1 MIFYKFAQ
9 NKTVMRNIIFL
20 LSLFLYLPLFS
31 QNNVGVGTNA
41 PDPSA
46 VLDAT
51 ANDKGV
57 LVPRLST
64 VQINAIPNPAT
75 GLLVYDTNI
84 GCFFFNSGTPGAPV
98 WTNLCTGGI
107 PGATGPTGP
116 QGIAG
121 VTGPT
126 GANGVTGPTG
136 ANGTTGP
143 TGPQGIAGVTGPTG
157 ANGVTGPTGA
167 NGATGPTGPQGI
179 AGVTGPTGANGA
191 TGPTGPQGIAGVTGA
206 TGTTGPV
213 GCGTNNQVI
222 KSNGTAG
229 VCSIITD
236 NGQVG
241 INTIA
246 PTDMLHVVGNMH
258 LTGSFEPANLP
269 GTSGQ
274 ILVSQG
280 VNVAPIWSNFA
291 GYIQTFQYT
300 TTANIQQ
307 VAAGSFSPLILT
319 GLSHTVNVPA
329 GRTYKIFL
337 SAFGTA
343 SKSNNAQDQAMVQ
356 YMFYQGGAITN
367 SFQRV
372 TVQDE
377 ASYFS
382 QEPWSIT
389 HTATLVGP
397 VSVTFDVRGANV
409 GAAGFP
415 TGTVNLCQP
424 TGFVGQ
430 GMMNVI
436 LITE

>member
-1 MIFYKFAQ
+1 MG
-9 NKTVMRNIIFL
+9 L
-20 LSLFLYLPLFS
+20 LFVTSIANA
-31 QNNVGVGTNA
+31 QNNVGVGTNS
-41 PDPSA
+41 PDASA
-46 VLDAT
+46 ALDVT

-64 VQINAIPNPAT
+64 IQINAIPNPAT
-75 GLLVYDTNI
+75 GLLVYDTNV
-84 GCFFFNSGTPGAPV
+84 GCFFFNSGTPGVPV

-126 GANGVTGPTG
+126 GANGVTGATG
-136 ANGTTGP
+136 ANGVTGA

-157 ANGVTGPTGA
+157 ANGVTGATGA
-167 NGATGPTGPQGI
+167 NGVTGATGPQGI
-179 AGVTGPTGANGA
+179 AGVTGPTGANGVTGA
-191 TGPTGPQGIAGVTGA
+191 TGANGVTGATGPQGIAGVTGT
-206 TGTTGPV
+206 TGATGPV

-246 PTDMLHVVGNMH
+246 PTDMLHIVGNMH

-269 GTSGQ
+269 GSSGQ

-280 VNVAPIWSNFA
+280 ANVAPIWSNFA

-307 VAAGSFSPLILT
+307 TAAGVFSPLILT

-329 GRTYKIFL
+329 GKTYKVFL
-337 SAFGTA
+337 TAFGTA

-356 YMFYQGGAITN
+356 YMVYQAGVLTN

-377 ASYFS
+377 QSYFS
-382 QEPWSIT
+382 QEPWSIS

-397 VSVTFDVRGANV
+397 ISVTFDIRGANV
-409 GAAGFP
+409 GAVGVP

-430 GMMNVI
+430 GMMNIVV
-436 LITE
+436 ITE

>member
-1 MIFYKFAQ
+1 MKKVASIFIFFS
-9 NKTVMRNIIFL
+9 TVC
-20 LSLFLYLPLFS
+20 LFLFS
-31 QNNVGVGTNA
+31 GLSIAQNNVGVGTNS
-41 PDPSA
+41 PDASA
-46 VLDAT
+46 ILDVT

-75 GLLVYDTNI
+75 GLLVYDTNV

-121 VTGPT
+121 TTGPTGANGATGPTGANGTTGPTGLQGIAGVTGTTGANGATGPT
-126 GANGVTGPTG
+126 GANGV
-136 ANGTTGP
+136 TGP

-157 ANGVTGPTGA
+157 ANGVTG
-167 NGATGPTGPQGI
+167 ATGPI
-179 AGVTGPTGANGA
+179 
-191 TGPTGPQGIAGVTGA
+191 
-206 TGTTGPV
+206 

-269 GTSGQ
+269 GSTGQ
-274 ILVSQG
+274 MLISQG
-280 VNVAPIWSNFA
+280 AGVAPVWTSVS
-291 GYIQTFQYT
+291 GYVQTFQYT
-300 TTANIQQ
+300 STANIQQ
-307 VAAGSFSPLILT
+307 VAAGVFSPLILT
-319 GLSHTVNVPA
+319 GLSHTVVVPA
-329 GRTYKIFL
+329 GKTYKVFI

-356 YMFYQGGAITN
+356 YMIYAGGAITN
-367 SFQRV
+367 AFQRI

-382 QEPWSIT
+382 QEPYSIS

-397 VSVTFDVRGANV
+397 TSVTFDVRGANV
-409 GAAGFP
+409 GAVGAP

-430 GMMNVI
+430 SMMNVVVI
-436 LITE
+436 MD

>member
-1 MIFYKFAQ
+1 
-9 NKTVMRNIIFL
+9 MRILTYVKNSILIMGL
-20 LSLFLYLPLFS
+20 LFVTSIANA
-31 QNNVGVGTNA
+31 QNNVGVGTNS
-41 PDPSA
+41 PDASA
-46 VLDAT
+46 ALDVT

-64 VQINAIPNPAT
+64 IQINAIPNPAT
-75 GLLVYDTNI
+75 GLLVYDTNV
-84 GCFFFNSGTPGAPV
+84 GCFFFNSGTPGVPV

-126 GANGVTGPTG
+126 GANGVTGATG
-136 ANGTTGP
+136 ANGVTGA

-157 ANGVTGPTGA
+157 ANGVTGATGA
-167 NGATGPTGPQGI
+167 NGVTGATGPQGI
-179 AGVTGPTGANGA
+179 AGVTGTTGA
-191 TGPTGPQGIAGVTGA
+191 
-206 TGTTGPV
+206 TGPV

-246 PTDMLHVVGNMH
+246 PTDMLHIVGNMH

-269 GTSGQ
+269 GSSGQ

-280 VNVAPIWSNFA
+280 ANVAPIWSNFA

-307 VAAGSFSPLILT
+307 TAAGVFSPLILT

-329 GRTYKIFL
+329 GKTYKVFL
-337 SAFGTA
+337 TAFGTA

-356 YMFYQGGAITN
+356 YMVYQAGVLTN

-377 ASYFS
+377 QSYFS
-382 QEPWSIT
+382 QEPWSIS

-397 VSVTFDVRGANV
+397 ISVTFDIRGANV
-409 GAAGFP
+409 GAVGVP

-430 GMMNVI
+430 GMMNIVV
-436 LITE
+436 ITE

>member
-1 MIFYKFAQ
+1 MSISNA
-9 NKTVMRNIIFL
+9 
-20 LSLFLYLPLFS
+20 
-31 QNNVGVGTNA
+31 QNNVGVGTNS
-41 PDPSA
+41 PDASA
-46 VLDAT
+46 ALDVT

-64 VQINAIPNPAT
+64 IQINAIPNPAT
-75 GLLVYDTNI
+75 GLLVYDTNV

-107 PGATGPTGP
+107 PGATGATGSTGP

-126 GANGVTGPTG
+126 GANGVTGATG
-136 ANGTTGP
+136 ANGANGATGSTGP
-143 TGPQGIAGVTGPTG
+143 QGIAGVTGATGANGVTGATGPQGIAGVTGPTG
-157 ANGVTGPTGA
+157 ANGVTGATGA
-167 NGATGPTGPQGI
+167 NGVTGATGPQGI
-179 AGVTGPTGANGA
+179 AGITGPTGIN
-191 TGPTGPQGIAGVTGA
+191 GVTGA
-206 TGTTGPV
+206 TGPV

-269 GTSGQ
+269 GSSGQ

-280 VNVAPIWSNFA
+280 ANVAPIWSNFA
-291 GYIQTFQYT
+291 GYVQTFQYT

-307 VAAGSFSPLILT
+307 IAAGVFSPLVLT

-329 GRTYKIFL
+329 GKTYKVFL
-337 SAFGTA
+337 TAFGTA

-356 YMFYQGGAITN
+356 YMVYQAGVLTN

-372 TVQDE
+372 TIQDE
-377 ASYFS
+377 QSYFP
-382 QEPWSIT
+382 QEPWSVS

-397 VSVTFDVRGANV
+397 TSVTFDIRGANV

-430 GMMNVI
+430 GMMNIVV
-436 LITE
+436 ITE